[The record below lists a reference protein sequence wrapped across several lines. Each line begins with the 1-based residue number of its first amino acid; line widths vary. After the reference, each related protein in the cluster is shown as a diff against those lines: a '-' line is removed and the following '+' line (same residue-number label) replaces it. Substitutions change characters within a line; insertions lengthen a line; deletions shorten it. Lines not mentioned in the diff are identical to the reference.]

1 MFMLECGIAVDPI
14 IPGITSTVVTV
25 IKWAIPV
32 ILIILGLLDMAKAVI
47 ANEEKEMKEAQKMLI
62 KRIIYAV
69 VAFLVVAL
77 VQVVFGLL
85 AKASSDSVNNNAN
98 DASSCIN
105 CFINN
110 KDCKKM

>member
-1 MFMLECGIAVDPI
+1 MFILNCGIAIDPI
-14 IPGITSTVVTV
+14 VPGITSTIVNV

-32 ILIILGLLDMAKAVI
+32 ILIIFGLLDMAKAVI

-62 KRIIYAV
+62 KRLIYAV

-77 VQVVFGLL
+77 VQAVFGLL
-85 AKASSDSVNNNAN
+85 AKADANGNNASN
-98 DASSCIN
+98 ATQCID

-110 KDCKKM
+110 KNCSNQ

>member
-1 MFMLECGIAVDPI
+1 MFILNCGIVIDPI
-14 IPGITSTVVTV
+14 VPGITSTVVNV

-32 ILIILGLLDMAKAVI
+32 ILIILGILDMAKAVI

-69 VAFLVVAL
+69 VVFLVVAL
-77 VQVVFGLL
+77 VQAIFGLL
-85 AKASSDSVNNNAN
+85 AKADTKSTNG
-98 DASSCIN
+98 ASSANSCID

-110 KDCKKM
+110 KNCSQ

>member
-1 MFMLECGIAVDPI
+1 MFLLECGISIDPI
-14 IPGITSTVVTV
+14 VPGITSTIVTV
-25 IKWAIPV
+25 IKWAIPI

-77 VQVVFGLL
+77 VQAVFGLL
-85 AKASSDSVNNNAN
+85 AKADTNGQNASN
-98 DASSCIN
+98 ATQCIN

-110 KDCKKM
+110 KDCASQ